1 MENECMNMND
11 DMDIRT
17 QIAKHFNV
25 PWAEIEII
33 PLYYSHDVTGRIRF
47 KLDKQLLFNAD
58 INKRG
63 IIKNI
68 RAD

>member
-1 MENECMNMND
+1 MEKD
-11 DMDIRT
+11 DMNIRI
-17 QIAKHFNV
+17 QIANVFNV
-25 PWAEIEII
+25 PWTEIEII
-33 PLYYSHDVTGRIRF
+33 PLYYSREATGRVRF